1 MSEDA
6 LRNFEMKYG
15 ELNPDTRGEFKYYI
29 DRNSTLTGLAMNE
42 GLVPEN
48 IQECIMNNQ
57 CKARNTG
64 YTPNPLTEAQK
75 VELDISQKGWGAST
89 MNAGIK
95 LAVLGTAFAGAYG
108 VKLLDDY
115 QKGQRYKYLLERNRD
130 IPLSDLKPHEYKP
143 EFMKRQLGPTRKEFP
158 QPSVRISGREYPD
171 VPPREIRKELEKEML
186 GGTYKQLTEG
196 LEKVA
201 VEKDKLEREQFEVD
215 LADAFSVSGSDS
227 KSTFNPQ
234 GNPSSQGGGLFPFPQ
249 QTPQGDKPESLTQT
263 QSLVPYT
270 GDSLEVRQAK
280 ARGRVG
286 ALSLVSTPPVILLG
300 RRPVGE
306 IKQEIQEG
314 IASRADRAEMEERLD
329 KTSDPPGV
337 RGRFTK
343 GGAIGK
349 SVKQQKPPWKI

>member
-48 IQECIMNNQ
+48 IQECIYNNQ

-171 VPPREIRKELEKEML
+171 VPPREIRKE
-186 GGTYKQLTEG
+186 
-196 LEKVA
+196 
-201 VEKDKLEREQFEVD
+201 LEREQFEVD